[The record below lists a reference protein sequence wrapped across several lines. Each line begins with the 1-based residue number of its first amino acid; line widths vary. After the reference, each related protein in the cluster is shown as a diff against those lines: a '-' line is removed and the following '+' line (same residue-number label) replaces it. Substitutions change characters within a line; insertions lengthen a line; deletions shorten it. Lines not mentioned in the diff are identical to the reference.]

1 MTGANANETA
11 QAEAKTTKSIVP
23 AKYAGRYKDGGSDAL
38 AQFINAE
45 CKGTDGFDYDKFFEL
60 CRINGIPEDKV
71 AHYQAQVDAK
81 KLGSQGRARMT
92 LRNMLATIA
101 RKTGQLKA
109 LDEGL
114 VEVELPKVALA
125 GAAAKAKA
133 EQETAS
139 H

>member
-1 MTGANANETA
+1 MTDTQNTEST
-11 QAEAKTTKSIVP
+11 EEKVKKSIVP
-23 AKYAGRYKDGGSDAL
+23 TKYAGRYKDGGSDTL
-38 AQFINAE
+38 AKFINDE

-60 CRINGIPEDKV
+60 CRINGLPEDKI
-71 AHYQAQVDAK
+71 AHYEEQVNSK
-81 KLGSQGRARMT
+81 RLGSQGRARMT
-92 LRNMLATIA
+92 LRNMLAPIA
-101 RKTGQLKA
+101 RKNGQLKA

-114 VEVELPKVALA
+114 VEIELPKVALA

>member
-1 MTGANANETA
+1 MTDTNVA
-11 QAEAKTTKSIVP
+11 AKTEGEPKVTKSIVP

-45 CKGTDGFDYDKFFEL
+45 CKGTDGFDYDKFFDL
-60 CRINGIPEDKV
+60 CRINGLPDEKVSHYED
-71 AHYQAQVDAK
+71 QVNTK

-101 RKTGQLKA
+101 RKNGQLKA
-109 LDEGL
+109 LDDGL
-114 VEVELPKVALA
+114 VEVELPKMALA
-125 GAAAKAKA
+125 GAAAKAK
-133 EQETAS
+133 QETAS